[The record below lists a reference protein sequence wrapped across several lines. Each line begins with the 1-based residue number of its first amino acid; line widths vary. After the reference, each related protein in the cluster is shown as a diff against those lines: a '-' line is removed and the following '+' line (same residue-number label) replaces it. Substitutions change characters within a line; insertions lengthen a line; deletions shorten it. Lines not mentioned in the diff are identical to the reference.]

1 MKVYYEES
9 LKDFES
15 WSGATETKN
24 IIIQAG
30 KEEEFEELIE
40 ELFPNGVSATGLN
53 DLLWFDSEY
62 ILNCLGIQLDD
73 NESNCNINVI

>member
-1 MKVYYEES
+1 MKVYEELN
-9 LKDFES
+9 LKDFQA

-30 KEEEFEELIE
+30 REEEFEELIE
-40 ELFPNGVSATGLN
+40 ELYPNGLSATELN

-62 ILNCLGIQLDD
+62 ILNCLGIEHSEDD
-73 NESNCNINVI
+73 

>member
-1 MKVYYEES
+1 MKVYEELN

-24 IIIQAG
+24 IIINEG

-40 ELFPNGVSATGLN
+40 ELYPEGLSVIELN
-53 DLLWFDSEY
+53 DILWFKSEY
-62 ILNCLGIQLDD
+62 IFEILGIENSE
-73 NESNCNINVI
+73 NEK

>member
-1 MKVYYEES
+1 MKVYYEEN

-24 IIIQAG
+24 IIINEG

-40 ELFPNGVSATGLN
+40 ELYPNGVSATELN

-62 ILNCLGIQLDD
+62 ILNCLEIQLDD
-73 NESNCNINVI
+73 NKNNCNINVI

>member
-1 MKVYYEES
+1 MKVYEELR

-24 IIIQAG
+24 KIIQAG
-30 KEEEFEELIE
+30 KEQEFEELIE
-40 ELFPNGVSATGLN
+40 ELFSKGVSATELN
-53 DLLWFDSEY
+53 DLLWFDDDWVY
-62 ILNCLGIQLDD
+62 RCLGIKTED

>member
-1 MKVYYEES
+1 MKVYEELN

-24 IIIQAG
+24 KIIENG

-40 ELFPNGVSATGLN
+40 ELFPNGVSATELN
-53 DLLWFDSEY
+53 DLLWFDDEY
-62 ILNCLGIQLDD
+62 ILNCLGIELED
-73 NESNCNINVI
+73 NENNCNINVI

>member
-1 MKVYYEES
+1 MKVYEDIN
-9 LKDFES
+9 LKDFNA

-40 ELFPNGVSATGLN
+40 EMYPNGLSATELN
-53 DLLWFDSEY
+53 DVLWFEDEWIYS
-62 ILNCLGIQLDD
+62 CLGIENLED
-73 NESNCNINVI
+73 E

>member
-1 MKVYYEES
+1 MKVYEDIN

-30 KEEEFEELIE
+30 KEQEFEELIE
-40 ELFPNGVSATGLN
+40 ELFPNGVSATELN
-53 DLLWFDSEY
+53 DLLWFEDEWIY
-62 ILNCLGIQLDD
+62 NCLGIQLDD
-73 NESNCNINVI
+73 NESNCNITVI